1 MMSTDP
7 TPTSTTTAVE
17 NREAPPEREVAPR
30 VVPSSTPQTADPAV
44 PVGGDEDR
52 ASLLTEESSTQ
63 FRARWET
70 IQGEF
75 VDDPRRAVEQ
85 AGALAVEALKQ
96 ISAVFE
102 DKRTQLQRGTEI
114 STEDLRQTLRRYRL
128 LLNRLL

>member
-1 MMSTDP
+1 
-7 TPTSTTTAVE
+7 
-17 NREAPPEREVAPR
+17 
-30 VVPSSTPQTADPAV
+30 
-44 PVGGDEDR
+44 
-52 ASLLTEESSTQ
+52 LLTEESSTQ

-96 ISAVFE
+96 VSAVFE